1 MATDKSPLAFI
12 TGATGFVGQALCHLL
27 LEKGWQIRAAVRST
41 SSENPL
47 PIECEQWQC
56 GNLTQTVDWQSG
68 LQDVDYVFHLAAHA
82 HQLPGAIPNDPR
94 WYAVNEIATR
104 ELAKAAAKA
113 QVKRLIFVS
122 TIKVNGEATF
132 DKPFTEV
139 DPPNPQDDY
148 AKSKLAGEMALKTVS
163 AETGLDW
170 TIIRPPLVYGPG
182 VGANFMQLVKL
193 VKTGIP
199 LPLASVKN
207 KRSLIYVGNLVECLY
222 TCATHP
228 NASKELFLVADEPA
242 LSVPELITQ
251 ISQSLGQKRV
261 PLFHFPVGLLRLIG
275 RVTGKQYAVERL
287 VGSLEIVPYK
297 LQKMTTRL
305 PNSDIHLKQI
315 IINSYIPKY

>member
-1 MATDKSPLAFI
+1 MTADDTMTTDRAPLAFI

-27 LEKGWQIRAAVRST
+27 LEKGWRVRAAVRST
-41 SSENPL
+41 SGENPL

-56 GNLTQTVDWQSG
+56 GDLNQTVDWQSG
-68 LQDVDYVFHLAAHA
+68 LKDVDYVFHLAAHA
-82 HQLPGAIPNDPR
+82 HQLPDAIPNDPR

-132 DKPFTEV
+132 DKPFTEE
-139 DPPNPQDDY
+139 DPPNPYDDY
-148 AKSKLAGEMALKTVS
+148 AKSKLAGEMALKAVS
-163 AETGLDW
+163 DETGLDW

-199 LPLASVKN
+199 LPLGSVKN
-207 KRSLIYVGNLVECLY
+207 KRSLIYVGNLVACLY
-222 TCATHP
+222 ACATHP
-228 NASKELFLVADEPA
+228 KATKELFLVADEPA

-261 PLFHFPVGLLRLIG
+261 PLFPFPVGLLRLIG
-275 RVTGKQYAVERL
+275 KITGKKYAVERL
-287 VGSLEIVPYK
+287 VGSLEIN
-297 LQKMTTRL
+297 T
-305 PNSDIHLKQI
+305 LKVQI
-315 IINSYIPKY
+315 IYTHTTTKNLTLI